1 MHELI
6 ACGRFSRCCHSPNLQ
21 FQSVAHEHI
30 PEDSPRIFGDTC
42 SFGFKKK
49 NPGTESHPLRF
60 VLPISYGRSS
70 HDDASMEEG
79 TDSEAG
85 EIDLAVDFMEPG
97 QEVPPED
104 EPSPEDDPM
113 QVDDEPLS
121 LVEYQNI
128 GDHLQPE
135 PDEEYI
141 SEHTLVFDLDNHLFS
156 RARQSPFF
164 PELDQAAA
172 GCVGAPEGVNLGFKI
187 DKVGFNLRKAADRH
201 AVAVSY
207 WEKSV
212 ECFRANS
219 CLPHSYNFD
228 FSHGGG
234 KNVFACA
241 AVFTSNQ
248 ALWSMPQETSLILGN
263 ILP

>member
-1 MHELI
+1 MEKAL
-6 ACGRFSRCCHSPNLQ
+6 
-21 FQSVAHEHI
+21 
-30 PEDSPRIFGDTC
+30 D
-42 SFGFKKK
+42 
-49 NPGTESHPLRF
+49 
-60 VLPISYGRSS
+60 
-70 HDDASMEEG
+70 DDAAMEEG

-156 RARQSPFF
+156 RARQSPVFQSSTR
-164 PELDQAAA
+164 LLR
-172 GCVGAPEGVNLGFKI
+172 GAWVRLKESISASRLTRLASI
-187 DKVGFNLRKAADRH
+187 
-201 AVAVSY
+201 
-207 WEKSV
+207 
-212 ECFRANS
+212 
-219 CLPHSYNFD
+219 
-228 FSHGGG
+228 
-234 KNVFACA
+234 CA
-241 AVFTSNQ
+241 RLQTGMRLQSAIGRS
-248 ALWSMPQETSLILGN
+248 P
-263 ILP
+263 

>member
-1 MHELI
+1 MVDITHFHRDFEENSGGSHLKAGLQEVLCDTLPRRCPFMYFLSS
-6 ACGRFSRCCHSPNLQ
+6 ACGKGGWKFAGGACLKALFLQ
-21 FQSVAHEHI
+21 TCVA
-30 PEDSPRIFGDTC
+30 
-42 SFGFKKK
+42 
-49 NPGTESHPLRF
+49 
-60 VLPISYGRSS
+60 
-70 HDDASMEEG
+70 
-79 TDSEAG
+79 
-85 EIDLAVDFMEPG
+85 
-97 QEVPPED
+97 
-104 EPSPEDDPM
+104 
-113 QVDDEPLS
+113 
-121 LVEYQNI
+121 I
-128 GDHLQPE
+128 GD
-135 PDEEYI
+135 
-141 SEHTLVFDLDNHLFS
+141 
-156 RARQSPFF
+156 
-164 PELDQAAA
+164 ELDKAAA